1 MSELSQEKK
10 KQAFIK
16 KAEENRA
23 RFIKHQQL
31 REQIFGNIS
40 PKHLKTIYD
49 NGAIEDMFLLN
60 LIDYA
65 EAYHQWKLEQ
75 LNLPVVVVPKDTLC
89 DVCGSENTI
98 TVSHE
103 GANCDWCNPL

>member
-1 MSELSQEKK
+1 MSELSQEEKR
-10 KQAFIK
+10 QAFIK

-31 REQIFGNIS
+31 REQIFGNIN

-65 EAYHQWKLEQ
+65 EAYHEWKLEQ
-75 LNLPVVVVPKDTLC
+75 LNLPIVRKPKGTFCKCKEPKYSYPEMVWC
-89 DVCGSENTI
+89 DICGLEI
-98 TVSHE
+98 
-103 GANCDWCNPL
+103 PK